1 MTTFSTSPNTRFIRI
16 KTTIANPSPVIS
28 AKNHDDAF
36 VANENTFYILGE
48 GTGSGLLKGIVPLT
62 GMFRDLADKAYLV
75 DYQAMKAAQEAQK
88 ELEMELVDTLGDMYR
103 EGYWQKS
110 DYVDGDEDKLYNDGL
125 ENLEKIAKPDTKY
138 TVQYLDLYSA
148 NDTAHEYAVND
159 IAAQTYWPDIAADYA
174 VHLVDPEIG
183 ISQWAF
189 IDKIQKCYDKPWM
202 TQINI
207 NTNLS
212 TIAQHSFTDVMTHI
226 ADVANKV
233 GGKMEVY
240 DRAESIDDSGNWSAS
255 SLRGAI
261 DANTLLITGGASS
274 WYTDEKGNLMFL
286 SADGK
291 SAMMLT
297 GNGLTIANS
306 KNEYGEWE
314 WETSATG
321 DGIVADTITAGTLNA
336 DRIAAGSI
344 KTNKLSSEVGQ
355 SLDLSS
361 NQSVSIVVADATA
374 ASLVPIQ
381 QVITN
386 NDAKYMSAINQTKE
400 SLSAYV
406 TSEQLDEN
414 NQVINQNIASL
425 QLTDSAIQAQV
436 GDIQQ
441 VVGSSIKLDNDG
453 LH

>member
-1 MTTFSTSPNTRFIRI
+1 
-16 KTTIANPSPVIS
+16 
-28 AKNHDDAF
+28 
-36 VANENTFYILGE
+36 
-48 GTGSGLLKGIVPLT
+48 
-62 GMFRDLADKAYLV
+62 
-75 DYQAMKAAQEAQK
+75 
-88 ELEMELVDTLGDMYR
+88 
-103 EGYWQKS
+103 
-110 DYVDGDEDKLYNDGL
+110 
-125 ENLEKIAKPDTKY
+125 
-138 TVQYLDLYSA
+138 
-148 NDTAHEYAVND
+148 
-159 IAAQTYWPDIAADYA
+159 
-174 VHLVDPEIG
+174 
-183 ISQWAF
+183 
-189 IDKIQKCYDKPWM
+189 
-202 TQINI
+202 
-207 NTNLS
+207 
-212 TIAQHSFTDVMTHI
+212 
-226 ADVANKV
+226 
-233 GGKMEVY
+233 
-240 DRAESIDDSGNWSAS
+240 
-255 SLRGAI
+255 
-261 DANTLLITGGASS
+261 
-274 WYTDEKGNLMFL
+274 MFL

-344 KTNKLSSEVGQ
+344 KTNKLPSEVGQ

-414 NQVINQNIASL
+414 NQAINQNIASL

-441 VVGSSIKLDNDG
+441 VVGSSIKLDNEG